1 MPHRPQRIIR
11 SGRRVAQSVPLF
23 IHCLYSFYRRKEE
36 LGTEISQ
43 KIYHKGTGHLRE
55 IWPSFLGILIQP
67 TQPPQ
72 WTRTDRFQKRGR
84 RCRGGYRCCG
94 CCCSHRGRVYDRGQY
109 FSSWAVVN
117 GLAARTAVAATA
129 STTVLSTSRCLPL
142 RRATPSSSSPSA
154 SSSTSAA
161 LQRPRQT
168 YRDRTLTTKPDKEC
182 HCAEP
187 EHEGIIFINQCDSKA
202 HESDRAIHKSSPH
215 QMTNQKYKY
224 VQYVSYRRKLETP
237 A

>member
-11 SGRRVAQSVPLF
+11 SGRCIAQSVPLF
-23 IHCLYSFYRRKEE
+23 VHCLCSFYRRKEE

-43 KIYHKGTGHLRE
+43 KIYHEGTGHLRE

-72 WTRTDRFQKRGR
+72 GTRTDRFQKRGR
-84 RCRGGYRCCG
+84 RLRGGCYRCCG
-94 CCCSHRGRVYDRGQY
+94 CCCRRSSHRGRVYDRGQC
-109 FSSWAVVN
+109 FSSWAVVD

-129 STTVLSTSRCLPL
+129 STTVLSTSRYLPL

-154 SSSTSAA
+154 SPSASAA
-161 LQRPRQT
+161 PQRPRQT

-187 EHEGIIFINQCDSKA
+187 EHEGIILINQCDSKA
-202 HESDRAIHKSSPH
+202 HLSDKFTSVPSDYGGGYGVRNGQI
-215 QMTNQKYKY
+215 
-224 VQYVSYRRKLETP
+224 KLK
-237 A
+237 